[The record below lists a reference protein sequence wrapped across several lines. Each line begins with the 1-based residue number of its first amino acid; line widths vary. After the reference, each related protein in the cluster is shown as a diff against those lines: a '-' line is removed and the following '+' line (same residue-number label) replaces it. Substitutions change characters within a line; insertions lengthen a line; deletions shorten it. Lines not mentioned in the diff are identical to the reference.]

1 MYDGYDLYPD
11 SSGYGAYLGEF
22 GSAVAL
28 SPEARAAMFAAP
40 GSGVL
45 RKGAK
50 GGMVERL
57 QKQLNFLGYNVGT
70 VDRDFGKNTRTQV
83 KKFQRAKSLS
93 VDGVVGKDTW
103 EALSAAVKSKQ
114 LTLDMLT
121 RDPPGSKLPPGM
133 AERLHRNPGRNRPAT
148 AEEKVVVDIQ
158 RSDQVLTPLGAPPPP
173 AMTAEQR
180 KQALAEVP
188 IWNRADEVDYAVMA
202 TSGLLTGMLTGS
214 LGRRID
220 VPWYLGALGGLGLGA
235 GLGLAAS
242 VKLRSDRK

>member
-1 MYDGYDLYPD
+1 MPTWVSLALPWRCLLNPQQPC
-11 SSGYGAYLGEF
+11 SLLQ
-22 GSAVAL
+22 AV
-28 SPEARAAMFAAP
+28 
-40 GSGVL
+40 GVL

-50 GGMVERL
+50 GGMVEKL
-57 QKQLNFLGYNVGT
+57 QRQLNFLGYNVGA
-70 VDRDFGKNTRTQV
+70 VDKDFGNKTRTQV
-83 KKFQRAKSLS
+83 KKFQRDQALGA
-93 VDGVVGKDTW
+93 DGVVGPKTW
-103 EALSAAVKSKQ
+103 QGLSDAVKSKQ

-121 RDPPGSKLPPGM
+121 RDPPGSKLPPGL

-148 AEEKVVVDIQ
+148 AEEKVVVDIGQ
-158 RSDQVLTPLGAPPPP
+158 SGQALTPPGAPPPP

-188 IWNRADEVDYAVMA
+188 IWNRADGVDYAVMA
-202 TSGLLTGMLTGS
+202 TSGLLTGLLTGS

-235 GLGLAAS
+235 GLGLTAS